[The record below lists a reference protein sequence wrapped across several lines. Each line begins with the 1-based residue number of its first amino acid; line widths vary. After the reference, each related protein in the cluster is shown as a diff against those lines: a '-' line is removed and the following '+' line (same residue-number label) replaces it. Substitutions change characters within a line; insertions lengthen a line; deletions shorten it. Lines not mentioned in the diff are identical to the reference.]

1 MNRQPACLS
10 WSGGKDSMLAL
21 WKARQNGFDVRVL
34 LSMLEENGE
43 RNRSHAIPR
52 ALLEQQAQAIGAELM
67 TRAASWADYER
78 QFSEALCELRE
89 RGITDAIFGDID
101 LQAHRDWEEKVC
113 AASGFTAHL
122 PLWNIERRAAVAQ
135 FLELGFR
142 ATVICVD
149 HRWLDASFCGREFD
163 ASFLRDLP
171 ASVDWCGEN
180 GEFHTFVFDGPL
192 FARAVRF
199 EIAEIYDYQLP
210 EPFGAARFS
219 YARLKESG

>member
-43 RNRSHAIPR
+43 RNRSRAIPR
-52 ALLEQQAQAIGAELM
+52 ALLERQAQVLGAELM

-78 QFSEALCELRE
+78 EFRAALCELRE

-122 PLWNIERRAAVAQ
+122 PLWNIERRAEVAQ
-135 FLELGFR
+135 FLDLGFR
-142 ATVICVD
+142 AKVICVD

-163 ASFLRDLP
+163 ASFLHDLP
-171 ASVDWCGEN
+171 AGVDWCGEN
-180 GEFHTFVFDGPL
+180 GEFHTFAFDGPL
-192 FARAVRF
+192 FARPVPF
-199 EIAEIYDYQLP
+199 EIAEIYEYQLP
-210 EPFGAARFS
+210 ENFGAARFS
-219 YARLKESG
+219 YAKLID